1 MVYNLTTPSKWNYFF
16 QNSYDG
22 VISELATARV
32 VIINRI
38 HAVEMPYI
46 KDEFSLLENNTK
58 MNKTFF
64 DNAHKLRMTMLD
76 SHVKGNIR
84 RYKNYPVVIDFD
96 LVEFYEPYDLDYSPI
111 YDMSEM
117 DELGIC
123 TY

>member
-1 MVYNLTTPSKWNYFF
+1 
-16 QNSYDG
+16 

-32 VIINRI
+32 VTINRI
-38 HAVEMPYI
+38 HAIETPYI

-84 RYKNYPVVIDFD
+84 RYKNYPVVVDFD